1 MILFAHIA
9 SVLADHG
16 LHDGGTWWFPFGL
29 LWIVGGAA
37 LIWFVVHNTRSRDRT
52 AEDVLAERFARGEI
66 AADEYRERLAELRS
80 HR

>member
-16 LHDGGTWWFPFGL
+16 QHEAGAWWFPFGL
-29 LWIVGGAA
+29 VWIVAGGA
-37 LIWFVVHNTRSRDRT
+37 LIWVVLRSTRSRNRT